1 VLTDI
6 RMPPTGTDEGIQVA
20 RALRTTHP
28 EIGVV
33 VLSQFADPEYVL
45 ALLESGS
52 GGRAYL
58 LKERVNDPRELASAI
73 KAVASGGS
81 AVDSKVIEVLVQAHA
96 NDATSPLRDLTPR
109 EREVLAELA
118 QGKSNGAIAES
129 LVLTKRAVEKHI
141 NAIFMKLNLA
151 APDDV
156 SRRVKA
162 VVFYLAREDDHSPD
176 AAATMAGIRASMR
189 VPWPCALCTMNVP
202 PVASTRSRSPCS
214 PRSLRSTAP
223 PTPSSSTW
231 STSTESSMKAR
242 TVTDDASAYRWA
254 LVTASRTM

>member
-1 VLTDI
+1 MIVIGSRAGPRGEQLQDRGRIRVVIADDTYLVREALEQILTLAEGIEVARACTDRDSLLRAIEEDEPDVVLTDI

-20 RALRTTHP
+20 RELRTTHP

-58 LKERVNDPRELASAI
+58 LKERVNDPRELAGAI

-81 AVDSKVIEVLVQAHA
+81 AVDSKVIEVLAQ
-96 NDATSPLRDLTPR
+96 
-109 EREVLAELA
+109 LA

-162 VVFYLAREDDHSPD
+162 ALVYLASEDGHS
-176 AAATMAGIRASMR
+176 
-189 VPWPCALCTMNVP
+189 
-202 PVASTRSRSPCS
+202 
-214 PRSLRSTAP
+214 
-223 PTPSSSTW
+223 
-231 STSTESSMKAR
+231 
-242 TVTDDASAYRWA
+242 
-254 LVTASRTM
+254 

>member
-1 VLTDI
+1 MIGSRTGPRSDRLQEGQRIRVVIADDTYLVREALEQILKLAEGIEVARACTDRDSLLRAIEEDEPDVVLTDI

-20 RALRTTHP
+20 RAAARRRIRRSGSWCSASSPIPSTSWRCSSH
-28 EIGVV
+28 
-33 VLSQFADPEYVL
+33 
-45 ALLESGS
+45 GS

-58 LKERVNDPRELASAI
+58 LKERVNDRASLRRAI

-81 AVDSKVIEVLVQAHA
+81 VVDSKVSRCSSRRTPTTPTLAAARSHA
-96 NDATSPLRDLTPR
+96 R

-162 VVFYLAREDDHSPD
+162 ALVYLASEDGHS
-176 AAATMAGIRASMR
+176 S
-189 VPWPCALCTMNVP
+189 
-202 PVASTRSRSPCS
+202 
-214 PRSLRSTAP
+214 
-223 PTPSSSTW
+223 
-231 STSTESSMKAR
+231 
-242 TVTDDASAYRWA
+242 
-254 LVTASRTM
+254 

>member
-1 VLTDI
+1 MIVIGSRAGPRGDGLKDAARIRVVIADDTYLVREALEQILAQAEGIDMARSCDDRDSLVRAIEEERPDVVVTDI

-20 RALRTTHP
+20 RELRTSHP

-33 VLSQFADPEYVL
+33 VLSQFADPGYVL

-52 GGRAYL
+52 AGRAYL

-81 AVDSKVIEVLVQAHA
+81 AVDSKVIEVLVQAHT
-96 NDATSPLRDLTPR
+96 NDAASPLRELTPR

-162 VVFYLAREDDHSPD
+162 ALVYLASDD
-176 AAATMAGIRASMR
+176 GR
-189 VPWPCALCTMNVP
+189 
-202 PVASTRSRSPCS
+202 RSP
-214 PRSLRSTAP
+214 
-223 PTPSSSTW
+223 
-231 STSTESSMKAR
+231 
-242 TVTDDASAYRWA
+242 
-254 LVTASRTM
+254 

>member
-1 VLTDI
+1 VREALEQILTHAEGIDVARACADRDSLLRAIEEDEPDVVLTDI

-20 RALRTTHP
+20 RELRTTHP

-58 LKERVNDPRELASAI
+58 LKERVNDPRELAAAI
-73 KAVASGGS
+73 NAVASGGS

-96 NDATSPLRDLTPR
+96 NDAASPLRDLTPR

-162 VVFYLAREDDHSPD
+162 ALVYLASED
-176 AAATMAGIRASMR
+176 G
-189 VPWPCALCTMNVP
+189 
-202 PVASTRSRSPCS
+202 RSS
-214 PRSLRSTAP
+214 
-223 PTPSSSTW
+223 
-231 STSTESSMKAR
+231 
-242 TVTDDASAYRWA
+242 
-254 LVTASRTM
+254 

>member
-1 VLTDI
+1 MIVIGSRAGRRGDGPQEGERIRVVIADDTYLVREALEQILTHAAGIDLARTCTDRDSLLRAIEEEEPDVVLTDI

-20 RALRTTHP
+20 RELRTTHP

-58 LKERVNDPRELASAI
+58 LKERLNDPRELASAI

-162 VVFYLAREDDHSPD
+162 ALVYLASED
-176 AAATMAGIRASMR
+176 GG
-189 VPWPCALCTMNVP
+189 
-202 PVASTRSRSPCS
+202 RSS
-214 PRSLRSTAP
+214 
-223 PTPSSSTW
+223 
-231 STSTESSMKAR
+231 
-242 TVTDDASAYRWA
+242 
-254 LVTASRTM
+254 

>member
-1 VLTDI
+1 MIVIGSRTGPRGDRLQEGRRIRVVIADDTYLVREALEQILTLAEGIEVARACTDRDSLLRAIEEDEPDVVLTDI
-6 RMPPTGTDEGIQVA
+6 RMPPTGTDEGI
-20 RALRTTHP
+20 R
-28 EIGVV
+28 VV

-58 LKERVNDPRELASAI
+58 LKERLNDPRELAGAI

-162 VVFYLAREDDHSPD
+162 ALVYLASEDGHS
-176 AAATMAGIRASMR
+176 S
-189 VPWPCALCTMNVP
+189 
-202 PVASTRSRSPCS
+202 
-214 PRSLRSTAP
+214 
-223 PTPSSSTW
+223 
-231 STSTESSMKAR
+231 
-242 TVTDDASAYRWA
+242 
-254 LVTASRTM
+254 

>member
-1 VLTDI
+1 MIGSRTGPRSERLQEGRRIRVVIADDTYLVREALEQILNLAEGIEVARACNDRDSLLRAIEEDEPDVVLTDI

-20 RALRTTHP
+20 RELRTTHP

-58 LKERVNDPRELASAI
+58 LKERVNDPRELAGAI

-96 NDATSPLRDLTPR
+96 NDAASPLRDLTPR

-162 VVFYLAREDDHSPD
+162 ALVYLASEDGHS
-176 AAATMAGIRASMR
+176 S
-189 VPWPCALCTMNVP
+189 
-202 PVASTRSRSPCS
+202 
-214 PRSLRSTAP
+214 
-223 PTPSSSTW
+223 
-231 STSTESSMKAR
+231 
-242 TVTDDASAYRWA
+242 
-254 LVTASRTM
+254 

>member
-1 VLTDI
+1 MIVIGSPAGLGGGGLQDGARIRVVIADDTYLVREALEQILAHAEGIEVARSCDDRDSLLRAIDEEKPDVVLTDI

-20 RALRTTHP
+20 RELRTSHP
-28 EIGVV
+28 DIGVV
-33 VLSQFADPEYVL
+33 VLSQFADPGYVL

-52 GGRAYL
+52 AGRAYL

-81 AVDSKVIEVLVQAHA
+81 AVDSKVIEVLVQAHT

-109 EREVLAELA
+109 EHEVLAELA

-162 VVFYLAREDDHSPD
+162 ALVYLASEDGRPL
-176 AAATMAGIRASMR
+176 
-189 VPWPCALCTMNVP
+189 P
-202 PVASTRSRSPCS
+202 
-214 PRSLRSTAP
+214 
-223 PTPSSSTW
+223 
-231 STSTESSMKAR
+231 
-242 TVTDDASAYRWA
+242 
-254 LVTASRTM
+254 

>member
-1 VLTDI
+1 LVRAIEEEEPDVVVTDI

-20 RALRTTHP
+20 RELRTTHP

-58 LKERVNDPRELASAI
+58 LKERVNDPRELATAI

-162 VVFYLAREDDHSPD
+162 ALVYLANED
-176 AAATMAGIRASMR
+176 GGRAS
-189 VPWPCALCTMNVP
+189 
-202 PVASTRSRSPCS
+202 
-214 PRSLRSTAP
+214 
-223 PTPSSSTW
+223 
-231 STSTESSMKAR
+231 
-242 TVTDDASAYRWA
+242 
-254 LVTASRTM
+254 

>member
-1 VLTDI
+1 MMIVTGSPGGARREGIQGGKLIRVVIADDTYLVREALEQILAKFKGIEVARSCADRDSLLLAIEEERPNVVLTDI

-20 RALRTTHP
+20 RDLRVTHP

-33 VLSQFADPEYVL
+33 VLSQFTDPGYVL

-52 GGRAYL
+52 AGRAYL
-58 LKERVNDPRELASAI
+58 LKERVNDPGQLASAI
-73 KAVASGGS
+73 EAVAGGGS
-81 AVDSKVIEVLVQAHA
+81 AVDAKVIEVLVQAHT

-109 EREVLAELA
+109 EHEVLAELA

-141 NAIFMKLNLA
+141 NAIFMKLDLA

-162 VVFYLAREDDHSPD
+162 ALVYLASEDGH
-176 AAATMAGIRASMR
+176 AS
-189 VPWPCALCTMNVP
+189 
-202 PVASTRSRSPCS
+202 
-214 PRSLRSTAP
+214 
-223 PTPSSSTW
+223 
-231 STSTESSMKAR
+231 
-242 TVTDDASAYRWA
+242 D
-254 LVTASRTM
+254 

>member
-1 VLTDI
+1 MIGARAGPRGEELQDGARIRVVIADDTYLVREALEQILTHAEGIDVARTCTDRDSLVRAIEEELPDVVLTDI
-6 RMPPTGTDEGIQVA
+6 RMPPTGTDEGVQVA
-20 RALRTTHP
+20 RELRTTHP

-33 VLSQFADPEYVL
+33 VLSQFADPDYVL

-58 LKERVNDPRELASAI
+58 LKERVSDPRELAEAI
-73 KAVASGGS
+73 RAVASGGS
-81 AVDSKVIEVLVQAHA
+81 AVDSKVIEVLVQAHS
-96 NDATSPLRDLTPR
+96 NDASSPLRDLTPR
-109 EREVLAELA
+109 EHEVLAELA

-162 VVFYLAREDDHSPD
+162 ALVYLASEDGH
-176 AAATMAGIRASMR
+176 
-189 VPWPCALCTMNVP
+189 
-202 PVASTRSRSPCS
+202 RSP
-214 PRSLRSTAP
+214 
-223 PTPSSSTW
+223 
-231 STSTESSMKAR
+231 
-242 TVTDDASAYRWA
+242 
-254 LVTASRTM
+254 

>member
-1 VLTDI
+1 MIVIGSRAGPRDERLQDGRRIRVVIADDTYLVREALEQILTHAEGIELARSCTDRDSLLRAIEEDEPDVVLTDI

-20 RALRTTHP
+20 RELRTTHP

-58 LKERVNDPRELASAI
+58 LKERVNDPRELAGAI

-81 AVDSKVIEVLVQAHA
+81 AVDSKVIEVLVQAHS

-162 VVFYLAREDDHSPD
+162 ALVYLASED
-176 AAATMAGIRASMR
+176 GG
-189 VPWPCALCTMNVP
+189 
-202 PVASTRSRSPCS
+202 RSS
-214 PRSLRSTAP
+214 
-223 PTPSSSTW
+223 
-231 STSTESSMKAR
+231 
-242 TVTDDASAYRWA
+242 
-254 LVTASRTM
+254 